1 VHGQTL
7 SASARTSHT
16 APIAPPTEWHSTAIR
31 HMVLL
36 GPTASG
42 KTDLACELAA
52 RRPEAELVSVDS
64 MSVYRYL
71 DIGTAKPTAQQRKRA
86 RYHLL
91 DLVDPAEEFTLRQF
105 QDAAREA
112 MVEIEGQGHRALLV
126 AGTALYLRAIVDDL
140 DLPGRWPQIS
150 ESLEEEAS
158 QSSGLERLYRRLERL
173 DPVAAARICSNNRRR
188 IVRALEVTIGS
199 GRRFSSFGPGLQSHP
214 ATRFVMVGIAFD
226 PAVCDLQIETRW
238 KAMLESGLLDEVREL
253 SRRQEGV
260 SRTARQALGYRELL
274 SHVEDGVPLEEAV
287 SEALRRTKA
296 FARRQWRWF
305 RRDPR
310 VIWLDSSSD
319 PVVQLLELWDATSG
333 PTERHVPSTSGGRL
347 GL

>member
-1 VHGQTL
+1 VQGQTL
-7 SASARTSHT
+7 SVTSPTSTT
-16 APIAPPTEWHSTAIR
+16 APAVPPTSRYDTVAR

-42 KTDLACELAA
+42 KTDLAFELAA

-71 DIGTAKPTAQQRKRA
+71 DIGTAKPTEQQRRRA

-105 QDAAREA
+105 QDAARQA
-112 MVEIEGQGHRALLV
+112 MTEIEGRGHRALLV

-140 DLPGRWPQIS
+140 ELPGRWPYIS

-158 QSSGLERLYRRLERL
+158 QSGGLDRLYRRLEQL

-226 PAVCDLQIETRW
+226 PAVCDAQIEARW
-238 KAMLESGLLDEVREL
+238 DAMLEAGLLDEVREL
-253 SRRQEGV
+253 SRRQEGL

-287 SEALRRTKA
+287 SEALRRTRA

-319 PVVQLLELWDATSG
+319 PVAQLVELWDTTSG
-333 PTERHVPSTSGGRL
+333 PTGRYVPSASGGRL
-347 GL
+347 RP